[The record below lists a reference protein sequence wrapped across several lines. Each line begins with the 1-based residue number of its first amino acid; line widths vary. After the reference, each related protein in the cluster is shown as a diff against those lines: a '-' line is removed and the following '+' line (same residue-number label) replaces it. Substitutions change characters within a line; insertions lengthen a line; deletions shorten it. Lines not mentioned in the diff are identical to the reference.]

1 LTAFHYFKD
10 LLPQAEKRLRTL
22 MGVEKGK
29 ILLKNPTKD
38 ELFGY
43 SEEGTLQ
50 SFPTGCGI
58 VGKVMQNG
66 EYESVTNAYN
76 HPLFNGVVDIETS
89 MPLLCFAM
97 KHPSTGRV
105 MGAVQVINAKGI
117 QGLAALQRASVNP
130 LDLETLDFFTKH
142 LAQAALNCFEW
153 ERVEAGLRGERYDF
167 GGGSK
172 ANTLFQQDL
181 ETLPETLAAIP
192 KEQ

>member
-1 LTAFHYFKD
+1 
-10 LLPQAEKRLRTL
+10 
-22 MGVEKGK
+22 MGVEKSK
-29 ILLKNPTKD
+29 ILLKNPTKE
-38 ELFGY
+38 ELFCYNEDGV
-43 SEEGTLQ
+43 LQ
-50 SFPTGCGI
+50 SFPMNCGL

-89 MPLLCFAM
+89 MPLLCMAM

-105 MGAVQVINAKGI
+105 MGAVQVINSKGI
-117 QGLAALQRASVNP
+117 QGLAALQRANVNP

-153 ERVEAGLRGERYDF
+153 ERLESGLKGERYDF

-172 ANTLFQQDL
+172 ANTLFHQDL
-181 ETLPETLAAIP
+181 ENMPATLAAIP
-192 KEQ
+192 NPQKQDE